1 LRGLGVDIST
11 AYYQQQGQ
19 SGGSPAPAGSVSDPN
34 SDIKGKGMMLA
45 PAIASAST
53 DSTVTPSPSIM
64 RAVPVLQTYRVANIT
79 GRDRLNVRQG
89 PGSNYPVVARIAPGV
104 GGILLL
110 PGRIAN
116 GATFWQEIS

>member
-1 LRGLGVDIST
+1 
-11 AYYQQQGQ
+11 
-19 SGGSPAPAGSVSDPN
+19 
-34 SDIKGKGMMLA
+34 
-45 PAIASAST
+45 
-53 DSTVTPSPSIM
+53 M
-64 RAVPVLQTYRVANIT
+64 RAVPVLQTYRVVNIT

-116 GATFWQEIS
+116 GATFWQEISAERYTGWVNEMYLESEGTQP